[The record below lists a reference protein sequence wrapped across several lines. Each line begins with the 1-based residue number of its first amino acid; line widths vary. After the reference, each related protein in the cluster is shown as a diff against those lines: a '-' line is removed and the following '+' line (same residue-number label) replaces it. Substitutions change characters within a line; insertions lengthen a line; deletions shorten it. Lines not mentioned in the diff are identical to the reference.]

1 MVYYWVGMNKLDFRN
16 HCREWE
22 NMACLERKT
31 WMFLVFWE
39 TGKAEK
45 LLSST
50 QGRFLSEGCSLEVF
64 SALVVNPRKDGEE
77 IIV

>member
-1 MVYYWVGMNKLDFRN
+1 
-16 HCREWE
+16 
-22 NMACLERKT
+22 MACLERKT

-77 IIV
+77 IVV